1 MANTKTRAA
10 LQWITTED
18 TWLTESQ
25 SLNNAQLVANYFT
38 SKGWKPKAI
47 SALCGNMRHESS
59 INPNIWEFGY
69 GHSLE
74 RGYGLVQWTPATKYI
89 NWATSEGLD
98 YEKGESQLARIDYEK
113 EHNIQW
119 IATDAYPMSFTEFT
133 LSNDGLPYLVQA
145 FCWNYERPNQEAGL
159 ESMAARQAFAQKCY
173 EELDWSGSGGGGGG
187 ESDDSFPSVSIET
200 TQYEY
205 EKEGTIEGMTYYKV
219 KQGDTLAMIAKN
231 YKVSKDGIKRVSFST
246 IANPNK
252 LKAGEILLLPKAN
265 VPGSSSAKTYTVKKG
280 DTLSRIAKAFGT
292 TVASLQ
298 KKNNI
303 ANPNKIFIGQK
314 LKI

>member
-1 MANTKTRAA
+1 MTTKTRTS

-47 SALCGNMRHESS
+47 SAICGNMRHESS

-173 EELDWSGSGGGGGG
+173 EELDWSGSGGGGGE

-200 TQYEY
+200 TQYKY

-219 KQGDTLAMIAKN
+219 KQGDTLTMIAKN
-231 YKVSKDGIKRVSFST
+231 YNVSKDGIKRVSFST

-252 LKAGEILLLPKAN
+252 IKAGEILLLPTDGK
-265 VPGSSSAKTYTVKKG
+265 VYVQTTAKYIVRKG
-280 DTLSRIAKAFGT
+280 DTLSGIAKKYGT
-292 TVASLQ
+292 TVAKL
-298 KKNNI
+298 KTK
-303 ANPNKIFIGQK
+303 NKIKDVNKIYVGQI
-314 LKI
+314 LTL